1 MMFEVNNLLEA
12 IFMLLLKLR
21 KATRTFIP
29 LLILFGCAKF
39 IDIKSGSE
47 SINVV
52 NKFNADQ
59 CVLKSTVTVSV
70 LAEVGFIDR
79 NPESIKL
86 DLDQLAKNA
95 AIDNQGNTITR
106 IDSSENGKA
115 TYQILYCQ

>member
-1 MMFEVNNLLEA
+1 MIKVNNLLEA
-12 IFMLLLKLR
+12 IFMLLQKLK
-21 KATRTFIP
+21 KVMATLIP
-29 LLILFGCAKF
+29 LIFLLGCAKF
-39 IDIKSGSE
+39 IDIKPGSE

-70 LAEVGFIDR
+70 LSEVGFIDR
-79 NPESIKL
+79 DPESIKL

-95 AIDNQGNTITR
+95 AIDNQGNTVTEIN
-106 IDSSENGKA
+106 SSKNGKA

>member
-1 MMFEVNNLLEA
+1 MEKVLILSIKYKEVISIL
-12 IFMLLLKLR
+12 ISS
-21 KATRTFIP
+21 
-29 LLILFGCAKF
+29 LILFGCAKF
-39 IDIKSGSE
+39 IDIKPGSE

-79 NPESIKL
+79 DPESIKL

>member
-1 MMFEVNNLLEA
+1 
-12 IFMLLLKLR
+12 MLLVKPR
-21 KATRTFIP
+21 KVTSTLIP
-29 LLILFGCAKF
+29 LLFLFGCAKF
-39 IDIKSGSE
+39 IDIIPGSE

-59 CVLKSTVTVSV
+59 CILKSTTTVSV

-79 NPESIKL
+79 DSESIKL

-95 AIDNQGNTITR
+95 AIDNQGNTI
-106 IDSSENGKA
+106 IKIGSSENGKA